1 MTNNILDVIN
11 QKKDKINSQKKEIE
25 KIKNS
30 KIKCEAQL
38 EQLNEN
44 EKQLIEQIH
53 LSGFDPNNLSEIIDA
68 KLLELEKIESEID
81 KILKA

>member
-1 MTNNILDVIN
+1 MTVNILDIIN
-11 QKKDKINSQKKEIE
+11 QKKDKINEQKKEIE
-25 KIKNS
+25 KIKNT

-53 LSGFDPNNLSEIIDA
+53 QAGFDPNNLSDIIDN
-68 KLLELEKIESEID
+68 KLNELTMIELEIE
-81 KILKA
+81 KILNN